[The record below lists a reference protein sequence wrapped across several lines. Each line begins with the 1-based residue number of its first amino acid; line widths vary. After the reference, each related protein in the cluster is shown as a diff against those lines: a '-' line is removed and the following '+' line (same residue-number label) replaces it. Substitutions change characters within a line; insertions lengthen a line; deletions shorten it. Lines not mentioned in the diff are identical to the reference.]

1 MPNKKWLIGGLE
13 EDGYLKLLENES
25 HTRIS
30 SDHIR
35 DPKLKR
41 QAKKF
46 INRLSAE
53 IAAIIDE
60 EVKRN
65 NPVDGKMD
73 TSDLLYIFENQF
85 KKDLAKAYSPIK
97 IKNGKHIFKASI
109 GDPREKEKKKR
120 KEKPKGTGIKRT
132 RRKNAD
138 LKGDETHPFVTYKVN
153 PNIVERIIINDN
165 EFLQFDFKNN
175 SGMESVTS
183 CNLSFSVVDGMG
195 AEYRNE
201 FRFNE
206 NYKTILDE
214 NTGSE
219 LIFDDKSIQN
229 VSINDGEAKLRFDIK
244 PKYNRALKFIYY
256 VEV

>member
-1 MPNKKWLIGGLE
+1 MDNAQQKMIDRGLRR
-13 EDGYLKLLENES
+13 GYLFKIIENES

-97 IKNGKHIFKASI
+97 IKNGKHIFKASLE
-109 GDPREKEKKKR
+109 DPKKNEKEKKKR
-120 KEKPKGTGIKRT
+120 KEKAKGTGIKRT
-132 RRKNAD
+132 RRKNAN
-138 LKGDETHPFVTYKVN
+138 LEGDETHPFETYKVN

-165 EFLQFDFKNN
+165 EFLQFD
-175 SGMESVTS
+175 
-183 CNLSFSVVDGMG
+183 
-195 AEYRNE
+195 
-201 FRFNE
+201 
-206 NYKTILDE
+206 
-214 NTGSE
+214 
-219 LIFDDKSIQN
+219 LISLY
-229 VSINDGEAKLRFDIK
+229 S
-244 PKYNRALKFIYY
+244 
-256 VEV
+256 